1 MSMKKEIIVPK
12 SFDEIT
18 LKQYLDFTKEAEGL
32 VDDGSIQSTLKSYKL
47 VEIITGSTEEDIDDL
62 TLAEMDAISLEVK
75 DLIDNF
81 KGFTNNNTNHFNLD
95 GIDYVVKDINNL
107 DNGEYI
113 SLNLLK
119 EQYGD
124 DVNALFPKM
133 LAILIRPGKME
144 YDPERKEEIWTVEK
158 FNRRDIMNLELRADL
173 FLNKAKAGDVIPI
186 INFFLNGK
194 ETLV

>member
-1 MSMKKEIIVPK
+1 MKKEIIVPK

-47 VEIITGSTEEDIDDL
+47 VEIITGSTEEEIDEL
-62 TLAEMDAISLEVK
+62 TVEEMNVVSLEVR

-81 KGFTNNNTNHFNLD
+81 KGFPNTTNHFNLD
-95 GIDYVVKDINNL
+95 GIDYVVKDIKDL

-119 EQYGD
+119 EQYGSD
-124 DVNALFPKM
+124 INSFFPKM

-144 YDPERKEEIWTVEK
+144 YDPERKEEIWTIEK
-158 FNRRDIMNLELRADL
+158 FNRRDLMNLELRADI
-173 FLNKAKAGDVIPI
+173 FLNKSKAGDVIPI

>member
-12 SFDEIT
+12 TFDELT

-32 VDDGSIQSTLKSYKL
+32 VDDGSIHSTLKSYRL
-47 VEIITGSTEEDIDDL
+47 VEIITGSTEEEIDEL
-62 TLAEMDAISLEVK
+62 SIEEMNTISLEVK

-81 KGFTNNNTNHFNLD
+81 KGFDNKTNHFNLE
-95 GIDYVVKDINNL
+95 GVDYVVKDINNL

-119 EQYGD
+119 EQYGS
-124 DVNALFPKM
+124 DVNAFFPRM
-133 LAILIRPGKME
+133 LAVLIRPGKME
-144 YDPERKEEIWTVEK
+144 YDAEKKEEIWTVEK
-158 FNRRDIMNLELRADL
+158 FNRRDLMNLELRSDL

>member
-32 VDDGSIQSTLKSYKL
+32 IDDGSIQSALKTYRL
-47 VEIITGSTEEDIDDL
+47 VEIITGSTEEEIDDVSIE
-62 TLAEMDAISLEVK
+62 EMNVISAQVK
-75 DLIDNF
+75 ELIDGF
-81 KGFTNNNTNHFNLD
+81 KGFENKTDHFNLE

-119 EQYGD
+119 EQYGG
-124 DVNALFPKM
+124 DVNAFFPKM
-133 LAILIRPGKME
+133 LAVLIRPGKME
-144 YDPERKEEIWTVEK
+144 YDAEKKEEIWSVEK
-158 FNRRDIMNLELRADL
+158 FNRRDIMNLELRSDL
-173 FLNKAKAGDVIPI
+173 FLNKAKAGDVIPV

-194 ETLV
+194 EISA

>member
-18 LKQYLDFTKEAEGL
+18 LKQYLDFTSTAEGL
-32 VDDGSIQSTLKSYKL
+32 LDDGSMQSTLRTYKL
-47 VEIITGSTEEDIDDL
+47 VEIITGSTEEEIDDL
-62 TLAEMDAISLEVK
+62 SLEEMNVISHEVK
-75 DLIDNF
+75 QLIDNF
-81 KGFTNNNTNHFNLD
+81 TEFKKGSNHFNLE
-95 GIDYVVKDINNL
+95 GVDYVVKDINNL

-124 DVNALFPKM
+124 DVRGLFPKM
-133 LAILIRPGKME
+133 LAVLIRPGKME
-144 YDPERKEEIWTVEK
+144 YDSEKKEEIWTVEK

-186 INFFLNGK
+186 VNFFLSGK
-194 ETLV
+194 EISV